1 MKMKNKELILIL
13 SPFFLFMGNLYAGT
27 GYGTDSGTGRAAV
40 TADAQKDS
48 SQRDTEITR
57 RVRERIMQDANLSTS
72 AKNITIVTKGGQ
84 VTLSGGV
91 TNADEK
97 KRVEELAKSVTGEA
111 PVSNQ
116 TVISR

>member
-27 GYGTDSGTGRAAV
+27 GYGTDYETGSAM
-40 TADAQKDS
+40 TADSQRKT

-72 AKNITIVTKGGQ
+72 AKNITIVTRGGQ
-84 VTLSGGV
+84 VTLSGAV
-91 TNADEK
+91 SNVDEK
-97 KRVEELAKSVTGEA
+97 RRVEELAKGVTGQA

>member
-27 GYGTDSGTGRAAV
+27 GYGTGSGTGSAV
-40 TADAQKDS
+40 TADSQRHM
-48 SQRDTEITR
+48 SQRDSEITR
-57 RVRERIMQDANLSTS
+57 RVRERIVQDGNLSTS
-72 AKNITIVTKGGQ
+72 AKNITIVTRGGQ
-84 VTLSGGV
+84 VTLSGAVG
-91 TNADEK
+91 NADEK
-97 KRVEELAKSVTGEA
+97 KRVEELARGVTGEA